1 MSGAQATAI
10 AAAPRIGRER
20 TDDSMQRLQGWIA
33 ALEADRL
40 RLTRTNEE
48 QTARDRLCDQRY
60 LEFVR
65 EVLR

>member
-1 MSGAQATAI
+1 MSGGQATAI
-10 AAAPRIGRER
+10 ATAPRAGSGRA
-20 TDDSMQRLQGWIA
+20 DDSAQRLQGWIA

-40 RLTRTNEE
+40 RLMRSNEE
-48 QTARDRLCDQRY
+48 QTARRRLCDQRY

>member
-10 AAAPRIGRER
+10 AEAPRIGEER
-20 TDDSMQRLQGWIA
+20 ADDSMQRLQGWIA

-40 RLTRTNEE
+40 RLMRTNEE